1 MNSHTPQEN
10 FVMKRLASLLTA
22 LLVIAAVLVP
32 QPAAAQ
38 GGAQWRIDFFNNMD
52 WAGAPA
58 NTQFS
63 GQVVFNWGSDIAPAP
78 FVASQFWSAR
88 FTTGAFFNG
97 GLNRFTIQADDEFV
111 LFVNGISY
119 FDSRGRGLVGKPV
132 NVDIPLTQ
140 GQHFVQIDFRQQTGP
155 AFLFVNWSFLKDGQ
169 PSGNPVPQPPA
180 PQPPPA
186 VPSNLSNEFGD
197 FSRCARERL
206 HQSECFRGNGQW
218 DGPNLG
224 SIQMEPQIL
233 IWELCEPNRTTNMR
247 FFPNQ
252 DPQPAICSRT
262 GAGWFPR

>member
-1 MNSHTPQEN
+1 MNSHTPQEI
-10 FVMKRLASLLTA
+10 FAMKRLASLLTA
-22 LLVIAAVLVP
+22 MFVMAAVLMP
-32 QPAAAQ
+32 QPAVAQ
-38 GGAQWRIDFFNNMD
+38 GGAQWRIDFFNNMN
-52 WAGAPA
+52 WSGAPA

-63 GQVVFNWGSDIAPAP
+63 GQVAFNWGSDIAPAP

-111 LFVNGISY
+111 LFVNGINY

-140 GQHFVQIDFRQQTGP
+140 GQHFVQIDFRQQVAPPVSPP
-155 AFLFVNWSFLKDGQ
+155 AV
-169 PSGNPVPQPPA
+169 QPPA
-180 PQPPPA
+180 P
-186 VPSNLSNEFGD
+186 PSGNLSNEFGD

-233 IWELCEPNRTTNMR
+233 IWELCQPNTTTNMR

>member
-1 MNSHTPQEN
+1 
-10 FVMKRLASLLTA
+10 VA
-22 LLVIAAVLVP
+22 
-32 QPAAAQ
+32 
-38 GGAQWRIDFFNNMD
+38 
-52 WAGAPA
+52 
-58 NTQFS
+58 
-63 GQVVFNWGSDIAPAP
+63 FNWGSDIAPAP

-111 LFVNGISY
+111 LFVNGINY

-140 GQHFVQIDFRQQTGP
+140 GQHFVQIDFRQHTGP
-155 AFLFVNWSFLKDGQ
+155 AFLFVNWSFLKNGQ
-169 PSGNPVPQPPA
+169 PVAPPVSPPAVQPPA
-180 PQPPPA
+180 P
-186 VPSNLSNEFGD
+186 PSGNLSNEFGD

-218 DGPNLG
+218 DLCQPNT
-224 SIQMEPQIL
+224 
-233 IWELCEPNRTTNMR
+233 TTNMR